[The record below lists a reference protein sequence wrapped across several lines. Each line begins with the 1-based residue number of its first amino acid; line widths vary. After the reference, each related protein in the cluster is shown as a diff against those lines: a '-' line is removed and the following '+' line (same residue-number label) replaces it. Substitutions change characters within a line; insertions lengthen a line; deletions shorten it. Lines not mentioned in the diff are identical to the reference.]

1 MNCHAAPSIFQTQ
14 TKSKWILGRL
24 GSGDEA
30 KLCRHDASLRAVC
43 RSSQNKKIVKAFRLD
58 AQKRKRAYKASQ
70 EQAASFAHKAQEVNR
85 PASRQI
91 RAALAQ
97 QKHDKKLQD
106 RRDREE
112 LQELESTS
120 WRQRT
125 PPTIRLNTPLLAS
138 PSAGTTLVPL
148 AKPSPQQ
155 STVGWSLSKPAVHNL
170 LSPGVGSKSPGKR
183 PHNLYPQS
191 LPSTAI
197 HSSPKRA
204 GRVLPADRASTT
216 PLRNKP
222 KESGASKSPPV
233 SPSEWP
239 TPGVTEALSKID
251 SGPFVVDH
259 ANPVRD
265 KHTGA
270 IQTFDQVFVETQ
282 QVLTR
287 LNGFSKPLRQM
298 MLNIPGQEVS
308 TRATEMI
315 DLSAIEAATGFEKDF
330 LDALARDF
338 MSVVHCR
345 IDLLLKSDDNGS
357 LPKMDWPQFKQCLRK
372 RLMCCELLQHRIFEI
387 CDSDKSHTVSFRQ
400 LCIGLTVFQP
410 NPLLK
415 TRLDDTDSQ
424 AGSFTDTCTRF
435 MDASQ
440 GGIVTKLSMLTVCD
454 TAFERETSYLL
465 ADALWEVLSCMGGEM
480 STEQFTNKLEN
491 SRLLRVIFSKLM
503 LLQGLPPPPED
514 YEERKIRK
522 GPIYVHELNMSTK
535 REVLELCHQWMQD
548 KSRGQFY
555 YLDQLVHPFKTA
567 TLQLGSSSEGK
578 RRRKSKSNE
587 DCCPAELSMREIL
600 QKATEFQ
607 GTRRGN
613 GHMQAGHYC
622 KVMLGL
628 QAKGLPFLDAEIQ
641 RIEKL
646 NHWHATGE
654 RLLSER
660 QVFKFEHYLH
670 IIRLFINPP
679 KVKTKDKRRRG
690 SAAVKARVQAMMFS
704 RKMAA

>member
-1 MNCHAAPSIFQTQ
+1 M
-14 TKSKWILGRL
+14 
-24 GSGDEA
+24 
-30 KLCRHDASLRAVC
+30 
-43 RSSQNKKIVKAFRLD
+43 D
-58 AQKRKRAYKASQ
+58 AQKRKRAHKASQ
-70 EQAASFAHKAQEVNR
+70 EQAASFAHKAQEGNR

-97 QKHDKKLQD
+97 QKHDKKLSD

-112 LQELESTS
+112 LQELESPS

-138 PSAGTTLVPL
+138 PSAGTALVPL

-155 STVGWSLSKPAVHNL
+155 SPVGWGLSKPAVHNL
-170 LSPGVGSKSPGKR
+170 LSPGALGNRSPSKW
-183 PHNLYPQS
+183 PHKLYPQS

-197 HSSPKRA
+197 QSSPKRA
-204 GRVLPADRASTT
+204 TTGRVSPVDRASTT

-222 KESGASKSPPV
+222 KDSAAAQSPP
-233 SPSEWP
+233 SPSDWP
-239 TPGVTEALSKID
+239 TPGVTEAQSKID

-265 KHTGA
+265 KQTGA
-270 IQTFDQVFVETQ
+270 IQTFDEVYVETQ

-287 LNGFSKPLRQM
+287 LNGFSRPLRQM
-298 MLNIPGQEVS
+298 MLHIPGQEVS
-308 TRATEMI
+308 TSEDGRMI
-315 DLSAIEAATGFEKDF
+315 DLSEIEAATGFEQDF
-330 LDALARDF
+330 LNLLARDF

-400 LCIGLTVFQP
+400 LCIGLTSFQP
-410 NPLLK
+410 NPSLK
-415 TRLDDTDSQ
+415 TRLDDQDSQ
-424 AGSFTDTCTRF
+424 SGSFTDTCTRF

-440 GGIVTKLSMLTVCD
+440 GGIVTKLAMLTVCD

-491 SRLLRVIFSKLM
+491 SRLLRVIFSKLL

-522 GPIYVHELNMSTK
+522 GPIYVHELNISTK

-555 YLDQLVHPFKTA
+555 YLDQLVQPFKTA
-567 TLQLGSSSEGK
+567 TRQLGASSDGK
-578 RRRKSKSNE
+578 QRRKSKSNE
-587 DCCPAELSMREIL
+587 DCCPAERSMREIL

-607 GTRRGN
+607 GTKRGN

-628 QAKGLPFLDAEIQ
+628 QAKGVPFLDSEIQ

-646 NHWHATGE
+646 NQWHATGE

-670 IIRLFINPP
+670 IIRLFMNPP